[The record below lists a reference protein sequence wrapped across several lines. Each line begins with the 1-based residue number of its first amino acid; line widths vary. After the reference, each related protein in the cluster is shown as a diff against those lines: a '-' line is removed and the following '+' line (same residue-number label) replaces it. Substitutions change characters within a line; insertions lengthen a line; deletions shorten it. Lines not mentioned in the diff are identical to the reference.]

1 MYCDPTIHNLVRYI
15 QPIYLDSTDPFFKDF
30 NHCRCDLVSKILF
43 LLFYIDRLFMY
54 SCHKSVS
61 RDPTKE
67 FLDLIILDLYIF
79 SAGFRAYFFENISYS
94 HYSFYI

>member
-1 MYCDPTIHNLVRYI
+1 
-15 QPIYLDSTDPFFKDF
+15 
-30 NHCRCDLVSKILF
+30 
-43 LLFYIDRLFMY
+43 MY

-94 HYSFYI
+94 HYSFYIFFY